1 MSAGTWTP
9 DPAGKNGEQYDFL
22 KPVPCARCSNC
33 ANSVP
38 SVTVVRSPERVVSM
52 PVFPE
57 TVPVRVKSG
66 HFTGFSGIA
75 PGRKSAGCILRDQR
89 LE

>member
-1 MSAGTWTP
+1 
-9 DPAGKNGEQYDFL
+9 
-22 KPVPCARCSNC
+22 
-33 ANSVP
+33 
-38 SVTVVRSPERVVSM
+38 M